1 MRKINYII
9 LLLLGIW
16 LTTACKEYLD
26 IAPESGLD
34 EETVFTKYE
43 NFLPFFNKVYNMRF
57 TSNNRDYSIR
67 LAHPRYID
75 YIDQKLLIDGLTD
88 ACDQGRIMIA
98 QPIKQGVFGQEIN
111 KFTYDPDRRPILD
124 AMFRIIRTC
133 NLTLA
138 NIDRV
143 KDAPSQ
149 EELDDIRAQAYFIR
163 GYAYFALCRFWGGMP
178 YIYKPL
184 ATDQNWDLPRLSAKD
199 TYVAIAADCD
209 TAFTYFQKANRIRRD
224 TRDAGNTSADISAD
238 KYQAYP
244 SGVAA
249 KALKSRALLYAASPL
264 YNPQNDSK
272 LWENAAV
279 AAKEALE
286 LALAHNYGLLAMKD
300 WYRNCYENQYT
311 NEQLW
316 AWNYGS
322 KGYSDGANDSY
333 MCATFKNNNG
343 TSSACPTQNL
353 VDRYE
358 NTSGDILQ
366 TEADREQA
374 QTAGRFHPQ
383 DPYYTA
389 NSKVKLDPRFYQTIF
404 HNGQAIT
411 WASYL
416 KSQHT
421 ILNQM
426 NLWRYLTPDG
436 KYIYGDH
443 NLPDTEGGLRGFTR
457 TGYYLKRLTGDQSV
471 RNQKTW
477 HYTEPTFRLAEL
489 YLNYAEA
496 VNEVSGPNGS
506 VAGYSLTAKDAIN
519 VIRTR
524 AQMPN
529 VKDEFLGSKE
539 AFRSRIKNERVVE
552 LMFESDHY
560 YFDTNRWKDSEILR
574 NQVLYGMRV
583 DVVDGAPSTDY
594 PHGGTSFPYT
604 KKPFHYVYS
613 REPLDASRQIKF
625 TPKMYY
631 WPFNIDDYFMFKN
644 FDMSL
649 NPSW

>member
-1 MRKINYII
+1 M
-9 LLLLGIW
+9 
-16 LTTACKEYLD
+16 
-26 IAPESGLD
+26 
-34 EETVFTKYE
+34 
-43 NFLPFFNKVYNMRF
+43 
-57 TSNNRDYSIR
+57 
-67 LAHPRYID
+67 
-75 YIDQKLLIDGLTD
+75 IDGLTD

-111 KFTYDPDRRPILD
+111 KFTYDQDRRPVLD
-124 AMFRIIRTC
+124 AMFRVIRTC

-184 ATDQNWDLPRLSAKD
+184 ATDQSWDLPRLSAKD
-199 TYVAIAADCD
+199 TYIAIAADCD
-209 TAFTYFQKANRIRRD
+209 TAFTYFQKANRVRRD
-224 TRDAGNTSADISAD
+224 ARDGGSTSADITAD

-244 SGVAA
+244 SGIAA
-249 KALKSRALLYAASPL
+249 KALKSRSLLYAASPL
-264 YNPQNDSK
+264 YNSQNESK
-272 LWENAAV
+272 LWENAAI
-279 AAKEALE
+279 AAKDAIEV
-286 LALAHNYGLLAMKD
+286 ALAQNFSLLAMKD

-333 MCATFKNNNG
+333 MCAAFKNNNG

-366 TEADREQA
+366 TEADREKA
-374 QTAGRFHPQ
+374 LVDGRYHPQ
-383 DPYYTA
+383 DPYYTT

-404 HNGQAIT
+404 HNGQSIT

-416 KSQHT
+416 KSPNT

-426 NLWRYLTPDG
+426 NLWRYLTSDG

-443 NLPDTEGGLRGFTR
+443 NLPDTEGGLRGYTR

-471 RNQKTW
+471 RNQKSW

-496 VNEVSGPNGS
+496 VNEFSGPNGS
-506 VAGYSLTAKDAIN
+506 VAGYSLKAKDAIN
-519 VIRTR
+519 IIRTR

-529 VKDEFLGSKE
+529 VKDEFLASKE
-539 AFRSRIKNERVVE
+539 TFRSRIKNERVVE

-560 YFDTNRWKDSEILR
+560 YFDTNRWKDSETLR
-574 NQVLYGMRV
+574 NQVLYGMSV
-583 DVVDGAPSTDY
+583 DVVDGAPNANY

-604 KKPFHYVYS
+604 KKAFHYVYS
-613 REPLDASRQIKF
+613 REPLDVSRQIKF

-644 FDMSL
+644 FDMTL

>member
-1 MRKINYII
+1 MKKISYIT
-9 LLLLGIW
+9 LLLFSL
-16 LTTACKEYLD
+16 LLATACKEYLD
-26 IAPESGLD
+26 IAPESGLE

-43 NFLPFFNKVYNMRF
+43 NFLPFFNKVYNMKAG
-57 TSNNRDYSIR
+57 SNSRDFNIR

-75 YIDQKLLIDGLTD
+75 YIDQKLMIDGLTD

-111 KFTYDPDRRPILD
+111 KFTYDQDRRPVLD
-124 AMFRIIRTC
+124 AMFRVIRTC
-133 NLTLA
+133 NLTLE

-184 ATDQNWDLPRLSAKD
+184 ATDQSWDLKRLSAKD
-199 TYVAIAADCD
+199 TYIAIAADCD
-209 TAFTYFQKANRIRRD
+209 TAYTYFVKAKRIRRD
-224 TRDAGNTSADISAD
+224 AREGGNTSADITAD

-264 YNPQNDSK
+264 YNTQNDTK
-272 LWENAAV
+272 LWENAAI
-279 AAKEALE
+279 AAKDAIEV
-286 LALAHNYGLLAMKD
+286 ALANNFSLLAMKD

-322 KGYSDGANDSY
+322 KGYGDGANDSY
-333 MCATFKNNNG
+333 MCAAFKNNNG

-358 NTSGDILQ
+358 NTSGDVLT
-366 TEADREQA
+366 TESDRTKA
-374 QTAGRFHPQ
+374 LAAGRFHPQ

-389 NSKVKLDPRFYQTIF
+389 NTKVKLDPRFYQTIF

-411 WASYL
+411 WASIL
-416 KSQHT
+416 KSPHT

-426 NLWRYLTPDG
+426 NTWRYLAPDG

-443 NLPDTEGGLRGFTR
+443 NLPDTEGGLRGFSR
-457 TGYYLKRLTGDQSV
+457 TGYYMKRLTGDQSV

-477 HYTEPTFRLAEL
+477 HYTEPTFRLGEL

-496 VNEVSGPNGS
+496 VNEMSGPNGS
-506 VAGYSLTAKDAIN
+506 VAGYPLTAKDALN

-539 AFRSRIKNERVVE
+539 SFRPRIKNERVVE

-574 NQVLYGMRV
+574 NQVLYGMSV
-583 DVVDGAPSTDY
+583 DVVDGAPTADY

-604 KKPFHYVYS
+604 KKAFHYVYK
-613 REPLDASRQIKF
+613 REPLDVSRQIKF

>member
-1 MRKINYII
+1 MKKITYLI
-9 LLLLGIW
+9 LLLFGIL

-43 NFLPFFNKVYNMRF
+43 NLRPFFEKVYNLRAG
-57 TSNNRDYSIR
+57 SNSRDFNIR

-75 YIDQKLLIDGLTD
+75 YIDQKFMIDGLTD
-88 ACDQGRIMIA
+88 ACDHGRILIA
-98 QPIKQGVFGQEIN
+98 QPIKLGVFGQEIN
-111 KFTYDPDRRPILD
+111 KFTYDQDRRPVLD
-124 AMFRIIRTC
+124 AMFRVIRTC
-133 NLTLA
+133 NLTLQ
-138 NIDRV
+138 NMDRV

-178 YIYKPL
+178 YIYKAL
-184 ATDQNWDLPRLSAKD
+184 ATDQSWDLPRLSAKD
-199 TYVAIAADCD
+199 TYIAIAADCD
-209 TAFTYFQKANRIRRD
+209 TAFTYFQKANLIRRD
-224 TRDAGNTSADISAD
+224 LRDGASTSFDITAD

-244 SGVAA
+244 SGIAA

-264 YNPQNDSK
+264 YNAQNDPK
-272 LWENAAV
+272 LWENAAI

-286 LALAHNYGLLAMKD
+286 LALANNYKLLAVND
-300 WYRNCYENQYT
+300 WYRNCYESQYT
-311 NEQLW
+311 NEQIW
-316 AWNYGS
+316 AWSYGA

-343 TSSACPTQNL
+343 TSSASPTQNL
-353 VDRYE
+353 IDRYE
-358 NTSGDILQ
+358 NTSGDILL
-366 TEADREQA
+366 TEGDRVKAKTE
-374 QTAGRFHPQ
+374 GRYHPQ

-389 NSKVKLDPRFYQTIF
+389 TSKVKLDPRFYQTIF

-411 WASYL
+411 WSSYM
-416 KSQHT
+416 KCQNT

-426 NLWRYLTPDG
+426 NLWRYLTPNG
-436 KYIYGDH
+436 TYIYGDH
-443 NLPDTEGGLRGFTR
+443 NLPDTDGGLRGFSR

-496 VNEVSGPNGS
+496 VNEFIGPNGS
-506 VAGYSLTAKDAIN
+506 VAGYSLTAIGAVNI
-519 VIRTR
+519 IRTR
-524 AQMPN
+524 VSMPN
-529 VKDEFLGSKE
+529 IKTEFLGSKE
-539 AFRSRIKNERVVE
+539 AFRPRIKNERVIE

-574 NQVLYGMRV
+574 NQTLYGMRA
-583 DVVDGAPSTDY
+583 DAVDGAPNADY
-594 PHGGTSFPYT
+594 PQGGTSFPYT

-613 REPLDASRQIKF
+613 RQPLEASRQIKF
-625 TPKMYY
+625 NSKMYY
-631 WPFNIDDYFMFKN
+631 WPFNIDDYFMYKK